1 MLIYL
6 KDYYGVSFYLFVL
19 FSHIMLKSRF
29 FSLSLPS
36 MMAVSC
42 ILGIGISES
51 VSAQLLAQETPSEET
66 EVPSDDPSDPSNLR
80 PLTQADSLLS
90 LQGGE
95 KLMNEATEAINQ
107 ENYDLAVTKLQ
118 QARKV
123 FNQLSNFYLQLA
135 NSFSGIDTKVYDSQR
150 ASALTTGQ
158 MRDSAT
164 YQLALVHRA
173 QDQPELAVP
182 LLVQI
187 IRSQNPTTDL
197 GKKSYQQ
204 LYELGFVDVPFAD
217 EAQAATSN

>member
-1 MLIYL
+1 
-6 KDYYGVSFYLFVL
+6 
-19 FSHIMLKSRF
+19 MLKSNL

-36 MMAVSC
+36 MIAISC
-42 ILGIGISES
+42 LLGFSSSES
-51 VSAQLLAQETPSEET
+51 VSAQILAQETPSEAT
-66 EVPSDDPSDPSNLR
+66 EVPGDDPSDPSNLR

-95 KLMNEATEAINQ
+95 KLMNDASEAINE

-135 NSFSGIDTKVYDSQR
+135 NSFSGIDTDVYDSQR
-150 ASALTTGQ
+150 DSALKTGQ
-158 MRDSAT
+158 MRDAAT

-173 QDQPELAVP
+173 KDQPELAVP

-217 EAQAATSN
+217 EAQATSSNP

>member
-1 MLIYL
+1 
-6 KDYYGVSFYLFVL
+6 
-19 FSHIMLKSRF
+19 MLKSLM
-29 FSLSLPS
+29 FSNKLFSIIFISLILEIATSVISPNPAMSQLTLSQQTIENQENNPDD
-36 MMAVSC
+36 
-42 ILGIGISES
+42 IS
-51 VSAQLLAQETPSEET
+51 
-66 EVPSDDPSDPSNLR
+66 DFNNFR
-80 PLTQADSLLS
+80 PLTQDNSLLS

-95 KLMNEATEAINQ
+95 KLMNEASSAINQ
-107 ENYDLAVTKLQ
+107 ENYDLAVAKLR

-123 FNQLSNFYLQLA
+123 FNQLSNFHLHLA
-135 NSFSGIDTKVYDSQR
+135 NSFSGIDTQVYDAQR
-150 ASALTTGQ
+150 NSALKTGQ

-204 LYELGFVDVPFAD
+204 LYELGFVSVPLIIK
-217 EAQAATSN
+217 NKLL

>member
-6 KDYYGVSFYLFVL
+6 KDYYRVSFYLFVL
-19 FSHIMLKSRF
+19 FSHTMLKSRF

-36 MMAVSC
+36 MIAVSC

-51 VSAQLLAQETPSEET
+51 VSAQILAQETPSEET
-66 EVPSDDPSDPSNLR
+66 EVPTDDPSDPSNLR

>member
-1 MLIYL
+1 
-6 KDYYGVSFYLFVL
+6 
-19 FSHIMLKSRF
+19 MLKSHL

-36 MMAVSC
+36 MVAISC
-42 ILGIGISES
+42 LLGFTASES
-51 VSAQLLAQETPSEET
+51 VSAQIIAQEGMPGAT

-95 KLMNEATEAINQ
+95 NLMNEATEAINQ

-135 NSFSGIDTKVYDSQR
+135 NSFSGIDTNVYDSQR
-150 ASALTTGQ
+150 ESALKTGQ
-158 MRDSAT
+158 MRDTAT

-204 LYELGFVDVPFAD
+204 LYELGFVDVPFGE
-217 EAQAATSN
+217 EAQATSSTSQGQ

>member
-1 MLIYL
+1 
-6 KDYYGVSFYLFVL
+6 
-19 FSHIMLKSRF
+19 MLKSLM
-29 FSLSLPS
+29 FSNKLFSIIFISLILEIATSVISPNPAMSQLTLSQQTIENQENNPDD
-36 MMAVSC
+36 
-42 ILGIGISES
+42 IS
-51 VSAQLLAQETPSEET
+51 
-66 EVPSDDPSDPSNLR
+66 DFNNFR
-80 PLTQADSLLS
+80 PLTQDNSLLS

-95 KLMNEATEAINQ
+95 KLMNEASSAINQ
-107 ENYDLAVTKLQ
+107 ENYDLAVAKLR

-123 FNQLSNFYLQLA
+123 FNQLSNFHLQLA
-135 NSFSGIDTKVYDSQR
+135 NSFSGIDTQVYDAQR
-150 ASALTTGQ
+150 NSALKTGQ

-204 LYELGFVDVPFAD
+204 LYELGFVSVPFNNQ
-217 EAQAATSN
+217 E

>member
-1 MLIYL
+1 
-6 KDYYGVSFYLFVL
+6 
-19 FSHIMLKSRF
+19 MLKSLM
-29 FSLSLPS
+29 FSNKLFSIIFISLILEIATSVISSNPAMSQLTLSQQTIENQENNPDD
-36 MMAVSC
+36 
-42 ILGIGISES
+42 IS
-51 VSAQLLAQETPSEET
+51 
-66 EVPSDDPSDPSNLR
+66 DFNNFR
-80 PLTQADSLLS
+80 PLTQDNSLLS

-95 KLMNEATEAINQ
+95 KLMNEASSAINQ
-107 ENYDLAVTKLQ
+107 ENYDLAVAKLR

-123 FNQLSNFYLQLA
+123 FNQLSNFHLQLA
-135 NSFSGIDTKVYDSQR
+135 NSFSGIDTQVYDAQR
-150 ASALTTGQ
+150 NSALKTGQ

-204 LYELGFVDVPFAD
+204 LYELGFVSVPFNNQ
-217 EAQAATSN
+217 E

>member
-1 MLIYL
+1 
-6 KDYYGVSFYLFVL
+6 
-19 FSHIMLKSRF
+19 MLKSLM
-29 FSLSLPS
+29 FSNKLFSIIFISLILEIATSVISPNPAMSQLTLSQQTIENQENNPDD
-36 MMAVSC
+36 
-42 ILGIGISES
+42 IS
-51 VSAQLLAQETPSEET
+51 
-66 EVPSDDPSDPSNLR
+66 DFDNFR
-80 PLTQADSLLS
+80 PLTQDNSLLS

-95 KLMNEATEAINQ
+95 KLMNEASSAINQ
-107 ENYDLAVTKLQ
+107 ENYDLAVAKLR

-123 FNQLSNFYLQLA
+123 FNQLSNFHLQLA
-135 NSFSGIDTKVYDSQR
+135 NSFSGIDTQVYDAQR
-150 ASALTTGQ
+150 NSALKTGQ

-204 LYELGFVDVPFAD
+204 LYELGFVSVPFNNQ
-217 EAQAATSN
+217 E

>member
-1 MLIYL
+1 
-6 KDYYGVSFYLFVL
+6 
-19 FSHIMLKSRF
+19 MLKSNF
-29 FSLSLPS
+29 FSFSLPA

-42 ILGIGISES
+42 ILGMSVSES
-51 VSAQLLAQETPSEET
+51 VLAQTVVEDPPVEET
-66 EVPSDDPSDPSNLR
+66 EVPSDDPSDPNNLR

-95 KLMNEATEAINQ
+95 KLMNEASEAINE

-123 FNQLSNFYLQLA
+123 FNQLSNFHLQLA
-135 NSFSGIDTKVYDSQR
+135 NSFSGIDTKVYDAQR
-150 ASALTTGQ
+150 ERALTTGQ

-173 QDQPELAVP
+173 QDQAELAVP
-182 LLVQI
+182 LLIQI

-217 EAQAATSN
+217 ESQAATSN

>member
-1 MLIYL
+1 MI
-6 KDYYGVSFYLFVL
+6 
-19 FSHIMLKSRF
+19 
-29 FSLSLPS
+29 
-36 MMAVSC
+36 AVSSV
-42 ILGIGISES
+42 LGMGVLES
-51 VSAQLLAQETPSEET
+51 VSAQIVAQEGMPEAT
-66 EVPSDDPSDPSNLR
+66 EVPSDDPSDPNNLR
-80 PLTQADSLLS
+80 PLTQGDSLLS

-95 KLMNEATEAINQ
+95 KLMGEATEAINQ
-107 ENYDLAVTKLQ
+107 ENYELAVNKLQ

-123 FNQLSNFYLQLA
+123 FNQLSNFHLQLA
-135 NSFSGIDTKVYDSQR
+135 NSFSGINTEVYDAQR
-150 ASALTTGQ
+150 ASALKTGE
-158 MRDSAT
+158 MRDTAT

>member
-1 MLIYL
+1 
-6 KDYYGVSFYLFVL
+6 
-19 FSHIMLKSRF
+19 MLKSRL

-36 MMAVSC
+36 IIAISSV
-42 ILGIGISES
+42 LGMGALSS
-51 VSAQLLAQETPSEET
+51 VSAQIVAQEGMPEAT
-66 EVPSDDPSDPSNLR
+66 EVPDDDPSDPNNLR
-80 PLTQADSLLS
+80 PLTQGDSLLS

-107 ENYDLAVTKLQ
+107 ENYDLAVNKLQ

-123 FNQLSNFYLQLA
+123 FNQLSNFHLQLA
-135 NSFSGIDTKVYDSQR
+135 NSFSGINTEVYDAQR
-150 ASALTTGQ
+150 ASALKTGE
-158 MRDSAT
+158 MRDTAT

>member
-1 MLIYL
+1 MFRN
-6 KDYYGVSFYLFVL
+6 KL
-19 FSHIMLKSRF
+19 FSIIF
-29 FSLSLPS
+29 ISL
-36 MMAVSC
+36 
-42 ILGIGISES
+42 ILEIATSVISPNPAMS
-51 VSAQLLAQETPSEET
+51 QLTLSQQTIENQENNPDDI
-66 EVPSDDPSDPSNLR
+66 SDFNNFR
-80 PLTQADSLLS
+80 PLTQDNSLLS

-95 KLMNEATEAINQ
+95 KLMNEASSAINQ
-107 ENYDLAVTKLQ
+107 ENYDLAVAKLR

-123 FNQLSNFYLQLA
+123 FNQLSNFHLQLA
-135 NSFSGIDTKVYDSQR
+135 NSFSGIDTQVYDAQR
-150 ASALTTGQ
+150 NSALKTGQ

-204 LYELGFVDVPFAD
+204 LYELGFVSVPFNNQ
-217 EAQAATSN
+217 E

>member
-1 MLIYL
+1 
-6 KDYYGVSFYLFVL
+6 
-19 FSHIMLKSRF
+19 MLKSLM
-29 FSLSLPS
+29 FSNKLFSIIFISLILEIATSVISPNPAMSQLTLSQQTIENQENNPDD
-36 MMAVSC
+36 
-42 ILGIGISES
+42 IS
-51 VSAQLLAQETPSEET
+51 
-66 EVPSDDPSDPSNLR
+66 DFNNFR
-80 PLTQADSLLS
+80 PLTQDNSLLS

-95 KLMNEATEAINQ
+95 KLMNEASSAINQ
-107 ENYDLAVTKLQ
+107 ENYDLAVAKLR

-123 FNQLSNFYLQLA
+123 FNQLSNFHLQLA
-135 NSFSGIDTKVYDSQR
+135 NSFSGIDTQVYDAQR
-150 ASALTTGQ
+150 NSALKTGQ

-204 LYELGFVDVPFAD
+204 LYELGFVSVPLIIK
-217 EAQAATSN
+217 NKLL

>member
-1 MLIYL
+1 
-6 KDYYGVSFYLFVL
+6 
-19 FSHIMLKSRF
+19 MLKSRL

-36 MMAVSC
+36 MIAISCLLGVSA
-42 ILGIGISES
+42 SES
-51 VSAQLLAQETPSEET
+51 VFAQIVSQETSSEAS

-107 ENYDLAVTKLQ
+107 EDYDLAVTKLQ

-135 NSFSGIDTKVYDSQR
+135 NSFSGIDTNVYDSQR

-217 EAQAATSN
+217 EAQASN

>member
-1 MLIYL
+1 
-6 KDYYGVSFYLFVL
+6 
-19 FSHIMLKSRF
+19 MLKSNF
-29 FSLSLPS
+29 FSFSLPA
-36 MMAVSC
+36 MMVVSC
-42 ILGIGISES
+42 ILGMSVSES
-51 VSAQLLAQETPSEET
+51 VLAQTVVEDPPVEET
-66 EVPSDDPSDPSNLR
+66 EVPSDDPSDPNNLR

-95 KLMNEATEAINQ
+95 KLMNEASEAINE

-123 FNQLSNFYLQLA
+123 FNQLSNFHLQLA
-135 NSFSGIDTKVYDSQR
+135 NSFSGIDTKVYDAQR
-150 ASALTTGQ
+150 ERALTTGQ

-173 QDQPELAVP
+173 KDQAELAVP
-182 LLVQI
+182 LLIQI

-217 EAQAATSN
+217 ESQAATSN

>member
-1 MLIYL
+1 
-6 KDYYGVSFYLFVL
+6 
-19 FSHIMLKSRF
+19 MLKSLM
-29 FSLSLPS
+29 FSNKLFSIIFISLILEIATSVISPNPAMSQLTLSQQTIENQENNPDD
-36 MMAVSC
+36 
-42 ILGIGISES
+42 IS
-51 VSAQLLAQETPSEET
+51 
-66 EVPSDDPSDPSNLR
+66 DFNNFR
-80 PLTQADSLLS
+80 PLTQDNSLLS

-95 KLMNEATEAINQ
+95 KLMNEASSAINQ
-107 ENYDLAVTKLQ
+107 ENYDLAVAKLR

-123 FNQLSNFYLQLA
+123 FNQLSNFHLQLA
-135 NSFSGIDTKVYDSQR
+135 NSFSGIDTQVYDAQR
-150 ASALTTGQ
+150 NSALNTGQ

-204 LYELGFVDVPFAD
+204 LYELGFVSVPFNNQ
-217 EAQAATSN
+217 E

>member
-1 MLIYL
+1 
-6 KDYYGVSFYLFVL
+6 
-19 FSHIMLKSRF
+19 MLKLHF
-29 FSLSLPS
+29 LSLSLPS
-36 MMAVSC
+36 MIAVSC
-42 ILGIGISES
+42 ILGMTTSDAAYGQILS
-51 VSAQLLAQETPSEET
+51 QTTPSEQTIDET
-66 EVPSDDPSDPSNLR
+66 EDNADDPSDPNNLR

-95 KLMNEATEAINQ
+95 KLMNDASEAINE
-107 ENYDLAVTKLQ
+107 ENYDLAVSKLQ

-123 FNQLSNFYLQLA
+123 FNQLSNFHLQLA
-135 NSFSGIDTKVYDSQR
+135 NSFSGIDTKVYDAQR
-150 ASALTTGQ
+150 DSALKTGQ

-182 LLVQI
+182 LLIQI

>member
-1 MLIYL
+1 
-6 KDYYGVSFYLFVL
+6 
-19 FSHIMLKSRF
+19 MLKLHF
-29 FSLSLPS
+29 LSLSLPS
-36 MMAVSC
+36 MIAVSC
-42 ILGIGISES
+42 ILGMTTSDAAYSQILS
-51 VSAQLLAQETPSEET
+51 QTTPSEQTIDET
-66 EVPSDDPSDPSNLR
+66 EDNADDPSDPNNLR

-95 KLMNEATEAINQ
+95 KLMNDASEAINE
-107 ENYDLAVTKLQ
+107 ENYDLAVSKLQ

-123 FNQLSNFYLQLA
+123 FNQLSNFHLQLA
-135 NSFSGIDTKVYDSQR
+135 NSFSGIDTKVYDAQR
-150 ASALTTGQ
+150 DSALKTGQ

-182 LLVQI
+182 LLIQI